1 MSDNDAFI
9 SLIND
14 GKTVLKGGLK
24 NDMFDINKD
33 GEINY
38 LDTYVFELY
47 VDDLSAGRTAEESIL
62 PADMWNLIDQNVELD
77 NDNIP
82 GTFGDYM
89 IYQCVVGLAHEQP
102 QYKLDIYYLQLLEKK
117 GLVDLSDI
125 RPYIEKLC
133 KDKEV
138 GDVDFDGS
146 VNAID
151 ASYVLSY
158 YAETAVNAEISNVT
172 VAHMEYM
179 ADINSDGA
187 VNSVDAS
194 EILST
199 YASNSVNG

>member
-14 GKTVLKGGLK
+14 G
-24 NDMFDINKD
+24 
-33 GEINY
+33 
-38 LDTYVFELY
+38 
-47 VDDLSAGRTAEESIL
+47 
-62 PADMWNLIDQNVELD
+62 
-77 NDNIP
+77 
-82 GTFGDYM
+82 
-89 IYQCVVGLAHEQP
+89 
-102 QYKLDIYYLQLLEKK
+102 
-117 GLVDLSDI
+117 
-125 RPYIEKLC
+125 KLC